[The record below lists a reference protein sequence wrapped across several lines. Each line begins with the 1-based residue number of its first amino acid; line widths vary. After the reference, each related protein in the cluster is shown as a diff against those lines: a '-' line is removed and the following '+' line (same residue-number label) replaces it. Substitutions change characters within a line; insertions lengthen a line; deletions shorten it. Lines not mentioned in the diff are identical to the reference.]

1 MYIKLARV
9 VVSSRSSIFFSISF
23 SLFLTMAG
31 DQFSKV
37 QLYRRLLRAL
47 VKSERR
53 SWIIQRR
60 TDIKNEIAVLT
71 YERMQVARQQQALAR
86 KIHPNQHLTSDS
98 MSNAVSGDNLER
110 KKLLRSMSELNRKVD
125 QLKSESAGLDKDRSS
140 FFLRDTTPFRDL
152 ITAMDPADTRMVGHI
167 RDAVTFLVNQRE
179 YDELMELYNLSNK
192 YTQQEKVVATAHR
205 VGLDVPL

>member
-1 MYIKLARV
+1 M
-9 VVSSRSSIFFSISF
+9 
-23 SLFLTMAG
+23 G
-31 DQFSKV
+31 KV

-71 YERMQVARQQQALAR
+71 YRRMQVARQQQALAR
-86 KIHPNQHLTSDS
+86 RTQHPNQRPNTDS
-98 MSNAVSGDNLER
+98 LSSSAAVSGDSLER
-110 KKLLRSMSELNRKVD
+110 IKLMRAMNELNKKVD
-125 QLKSESAGLDKDRSS
+125 QLKSESASLNRDRSS
-140 FFLRDTTPFRDL
+140 FFLKDTTPFRNL
-152 ITAMDPADTRMVGHI
+152 ISAMDPTDSRMVGHI
-167 RDAVTFLVNQRE
+167 QDAVTFLVNQRE

>member
-31 DQFSKV
+31 DQFSKI

-110 KKLLRSMSELNRKVD
+110 IKLLRSMSELNRKVD
-125 QLKSESAGLDKDRSS
+125 QLKSESAGLNTRQE
-140 FFLRDTTPFRDL
+140 FFLFLRDTTPFRDL
-152 ITAMDPADTRMVGHI
+152 ITAMDPC
-167 RDAVTFLVNQRE
+167 
-179 YDELMELYNLSNK
+179 
-192 YTQQEKVVATAHR
+192 
-205 VGLDVPL
+205 